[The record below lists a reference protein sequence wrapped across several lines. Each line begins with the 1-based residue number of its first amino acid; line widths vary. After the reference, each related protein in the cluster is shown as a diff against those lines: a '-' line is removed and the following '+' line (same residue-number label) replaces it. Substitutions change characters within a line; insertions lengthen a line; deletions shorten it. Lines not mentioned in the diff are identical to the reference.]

1 MLSLRQLGLAL
12 RIGSVYIGTAV
23 GAGFASGQEILQFF
37 TSFGK
42 DSFWGILL
50 AVGLFAWLGT
60 RMIMMGSRLH
70 SESYEDFNFYL
81 FGERLGK
88 WMNWLVSFMLFGVT
102 TAMMSGTGA
111 LFEEQLGISFHF
123 GVIFT
128 ALFSYL
134 VILKGINGILSVN
147 SLVVPVMFLFIGMV
161 ALHALQETDLSAYIF
176 FSLESARYHWFVSAI
191 IYVAFNLSMM
201 QAVLIPL
208 GSKIADESVI
218 RLGGIMG
225 GIGLGIM
232 LFACNTAMQIYWA
245 EVSHLKIPMAFVIS
259 TLGAGVK
266 YFFLLI
272 MWAEIFTTL
281 IGNVYGLTLN
291 LKQLF
296 NLGQPLIMA
305 LIFGLGYLFSL
316 FGFPALVGFLYPLF
330 GYAGL
335 AVIFGL
341 VFRRLPA

>member
-1 MLSLRQLGLAL
+1 MWSLKRLGLAL
-12 RIGSVYIGTAV
+12 RIGFVYIGTAV

-42 DSFWGILL
+42 ESFWGILL
-50 AVGLFAWLGT
+50 AIGLFAWLGT
-60 RMIMMGSRLH
+60 RMILMGSRLQ
-70 SESYEDFNFYL
+70 SKSYEDFNCYL
-81 FGERLGK
+81 FGGRLGK

-134 VILKGINGILSVN
+134 VILRGMDGILSVN
-147 SLVVPVMFLFIGMV
+147 SLVVPLMFLFIGMV
-161 ALHALQETDLSAYIF
+161 VLHAMQNADLSSYIH
-176 FSLESARYHWFVSAI
+176 FSLEPARYHWLVSAI

-201 QAVLIPL
+201 QAVLIPI
-208 GSKIADESVI
+208 GSQIADEAVI
-218 RLGGIMG
+218 RLGGMFG
-225 GIGLGIM
+225 GAGLGVM
-232 LFACNTAMQIYWA
+232 LLACNTAMQIYWT
-245 EVSHLKIPMAFVIS
+245 EVSQLKIPMAFVIS

-266 YFFLLI
+266 YFFLLMI
-272 MWAEIFTTL
+272 WAEIFTTL
-281 IGNVYGLTLN
+281 IGNVYGLTVN
-291 LKQLF
+291 LKSLV
-296 NLGQPLIMA
+296 NLRQPTIMA

-316 FGFPALVGFLYPLF
+316 FGFPVLVGFLYPLF

-335 AVIFGL
+335 AVIIGL
-341 VFRRLPA
+341 AFRRLPA

>member
-1 MLSLRQLGLAL
+1 MWSLNRLGLAF
-12 RIGSVYIGTAV
+12 RIGFVYIGTAV

-42 DSFWGILL
+42 ESFWGILL
-50 AVGLFAWLGT
+50 AIGLFAWLGT
-60 RMIMMGSRLH
+60 RMILIGSRLH
-70 SESYEDFNFYL
+70 SKSFEDFNRFL
-81 FGERLGK
+81 FGDHLGK

-128 ALFSYL
+128 AVFSYL
-134 VILKGINGILSVN
+134 VILKGIDGILSVN
-147 SLVVPVMFLFIGMV
+147 SLVVPIMFLFIGMV
-161 ALHALQETDLSAYIF
+161 ALHAWQNADLSSYIY
-176 FSLESARYHWFVSAI
+176 FSLEPARYHWFISAI

-208 GSKIADESVI
+208 GSKIADEAAI
-218 RLGGIMG
+218 RLGGLIG
-225 GIGLGIM
+225 GAGLGIM
-232 LFACNTAMQIYWA
+232 LLACNTAMQIYWT
-245 EVSHLKIPMAFVIS
+245 EVSQLKIPMAFVIS

-266 YFFLLI
+266 YFFLLM

-281 IGNVYGLTLN
+281 IGNVYGLTVN
-291 LKQLF
+291 LKRLVK
-296 NLGQPLIMA
+296 LHQPTIMA
-305 LIFGLGYLFSL
+305 FIFGLGYLFSL
-316 FGFPALVGFLYPLF
+316 FGFPVLVGFLYPLF

-335 AVIFGL
+335 AVIIGL
-341 VFRRLPA
+341 AFRRLPA